1 MRLLDKNSTGNYKK
15 FIDDDDNKWCKSYSV
30 WVAKSGNGETVI
42 DEKYYKYSVTTSK
55 HIGMFLR
62 SLESELPGPID
73 KLVKDGTIK
82 LVNLN

>member
-1 MRLLDKNSTGNYKK
+1 MMNLVSKNSTGTYQQ
-15 FIDDDDNKWCKSYSV
+15 FVDDNNRYWCKSYSV
-30 WVAKSGNGETVI
+30 WVARKGNGEVVI

-55 HIGMFLR
+55 HIGMFLN
-62 SLESELPGPID
+62 ESSATIG